1 LDYEIV
7 KETYRPLNYVCYEDA
22 TEENPYPYTVD
33 GYGYWTLEG
42 AESARADDGIITA
55 DTSILQLNASS
66 KENTSTIQLKL
77 TRAFSSVKD
86 TISDVSAISTVGIKY
101 ITNYQFNGNTDSK
114 EDLSKD
120 NKDNIVDALLKDK
133 GSGASTT
140 GAFKKDG
147 NATLNLIVGG
157 YEDSYVY
164 VLGYATVSKDSN
176 SYTLYTGLQAVTY
189 NNLKKQTTTD

>member
-1 LDYEIV
+1 
-7 KETYRPLNYVCYEDA
+7 
-22 TEENPYPYTVD
+22 
-33 GYGYWTLEG
+33 
-42 AESARADDGIITA
+42 
-55 DTSILQLNASS
+55 
-66 KENTSTIQLKL
+66 
-77 TRAFSSVKD
+77 VKD